1 MFRIIKKM
9 FVVLLTN
16 IVNGSNHTE
25 CVSLNSQKCEIP
37 PALINLHPNKYNQE
51 LHYYSF
57 MAKLDRCV
65 EGFKFLNELSNK
77 VCVPNKI

>member
-1 MFRIIKKM
+1 MFRIIKKT

-37 PALINLHPNKYNQE
+37 PGLINLHPNKYNQE
-51 LHYYSF
+51 LH
-57 MAKLDRCV
+57 C
-65 EGFKFLNELSNK
+65 NIPHELSNK
-77 VCVPNKI
+77 VCVPNEI